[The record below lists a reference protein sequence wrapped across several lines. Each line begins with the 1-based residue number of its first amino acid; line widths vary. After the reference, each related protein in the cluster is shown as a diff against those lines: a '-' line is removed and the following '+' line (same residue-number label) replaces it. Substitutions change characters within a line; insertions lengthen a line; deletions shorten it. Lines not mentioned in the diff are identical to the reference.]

1 MAGPRGAL
9 DGIKAPPGLTDGERR
24 VFLAVRRQLQ
34 EQGTWQRSDADALER
49 YVHAI
54 VRSAQAREI
63 VAREGLTALGGRDQ
77 PVAHPAVRIARDAE
91 RDAAEYARDLLLTP
105 RARRLAGLMETSAMD
120 DELAG
125 LLAE

>member
-1 MAGPRGAL
+1 LKAL
-9 DGIKAPPGLTDGERR
+9 RD
-24 VFLAVRRQLQ
+24 
-34 EQGTWQRSDADALER
+34 QGTWQASDAAALER
-49 YVHAI
+49 YV
-54 VRSAQAREI
+54 RSLARAACARAI
-63 VAREGLTALGGRDQ
+63 VAREGLTTLGGRDQ

-105 RARRLAGLMETSAMD
+105 RSRRLAGLSETSAMD